1 MKKKIRIGCFIGIVA
16 IVTVVVTVFW
26 YNVYQAEQNQINLL
40 PVDNEVYTMELGSV
54 IPSDVNVFIDKE
66 NTSKKMQNADK
77 GIQLVYTDDQIVI
90 KEDGS
95 SYLKIGD
102 YEGTISVGDKNL
114 PFILHIV
121 DTTAPEVIVLDET
134 VSFDYGT
141 NLSSYDWAQHI
152 SVTDLDEVNMTVDH
166 AVDTSRAGNYTVK
179 YIVLDSSGNSVEKEL
194 SVTVNEKRIA
204 STDLGS
210 TSTKKNTSSTTN
222 SSDSADP
229 SFSSSGSELSRF
241 DNSSGGLI
249 PGQSWEVDTDYIGT
263 TNGSDIYGSDWIP
276 IP

>member
-1 MKKKIRIGCFIGIVA
+1 MKKKIRIGCWIGVVA
-16 IVTVVVTVFW
+16 IVTAVGTVFW
-26 YNVYQAEQNQINLL
+26 YNAYHAEQNQINLL
-40 PVDNEVYTMELGSV
+40 PVDNEAYTMELGSV

-66 NTSKKMQNADK
+66 NTSEKMQNAEKD
-77 GIQLVYTDDQIVI
+77 IQLVYTDDQIVI

-102 YEGTISVGDKNL
+102 YEGTISVGGKNL

-121 DTTAPEVIVLDET
+121 DTTAPEVTVLDET

-141 NLSSYDWAQHI
+141 NLSSYDWTQHI
-152 SVTDLDEVNMTVDH
+152 SVTDLDEVNTTVDQ
-166 AVDTSRAGNYTVK
+166 AVDTSTAGNYTVK
-179 YIVLDSSGNSVEKEL
+179 YIVLDSSGNRVEKEL

-204 STDLGS
+204 STDLSS

-229 SFSSSGSELSRF
+229 SFSSSGSEPSGF
-241 DNSSGGLI
+241 DNSPGGLI